1 MRTSNRNSDS
11 TFYCDIHAEDYT
23 DFCQSCSDDRKA
35 QYPIRL
41 FVLSSGYV
49 AVFSHISD
57 ILYWGSCVIPLAF
70 GSEVSSH
77 EAVERIRANN
87 PDHLVTFSGGLREYK
102 TLFE

>member
-1 MRTSNRNSDS
+1 MHY
-11 TFYCDIHAEDYT
+11 YCSIHAEDYF
-23 DFCQSCSDDRKA
+23 DIEEGCQSCSDDRKA
-35 QYPIRL
+35 CYPIRL

-77 EAVERIRANN
+77 EAVERIRANS
-87 PDHLVTFSGGLREYK
+87 PDHLVTFSGGINEYRE
-102 TLFE
+102 LFSEPCEL

>member
-1 MRTSNRNSDS
+1 MM
-11 TFYCDIHAEDYT
+11 YCYTHAEEHNEE
-23 DFCQSCSDDRKA
+23 CQSCADDRKA

-49 AVFSHISD
+49 AVFTHISD

-70 GSEVSSH
+70 GNEVSSH

-87 PDHLVTFSGGLREYK
+87 PDHLVTFNGGLNEYK
-102 TLFE
+102 ELFSDTYQS